1 MSRVLQVI
9 LGLFGLFLLLLLA
22 AVIIIPMVV
31 DPNDYRE
38 QIARAVEEE
47 TGRSFEIEGEIS
59 LSVFPWLGLEVGGMR
74 LGNPPGFGDQPFA
87 EIGSAAVG
95 ARLFPLLS
103 RRLEVSTL
111 RLDGLRVHLVR
122 LRDGSDNWSDL
133 GGAEA
138 APAEPRTAGEGGFNL
153 ERIDG
158 LRLTDAR
165 IRFEDRQAGTDLVLD
180 IPRLATSE
188 LAPGQ
193 PFDVDAQTIASLDG
207 GATEVSTEL
216 AARVLLADDFG
227 SAVLREVKLAG
238 EAASGEERHKFTLR
252 VPVLQARFE
261 GPQVAI
267 EGLELGFETRGPQ
280 VPGSVQAGSLAAPSV
295 SVDLAAQTLAVPTL
309 RAELAGLSA
318 SAELSGTRIVDAPSL
333 AGRVEI
339 AEFSPRALLQRLGEA
354 VPETA
359 DPGVLAR
366 AAMAARF
373 RAGGDEVQ
381 FEELRFGLDDTEI
394 TGTAGLGFGAVTRVR
409 ADLVLDAIDLD
420 RYLPPEPEADA
431 PPPPSDD
438 VPLAFDWLEGLD
450 LDATFRAGRLT
461 VNRLQLTDIEGRAV
475 ARDGVLTLQ
484 PFGAALYG
492 GQVRG
497 SARLD
502 ARRTPATFTLEQS
515 LSALEVLPFARDL
528 AGFER
533 LAGIARLDAKLS
545 TTAASAA
552 GLMSGLNGEL
562 AFDVSDG
569 VFKGINLW
577 YEIQRANA
585 LARGRTAPARSSPDT
600 EFRQLMGTAVI
611 TDGRLVNQDL
621 VGGLPFLALAG
632 RGEVNLAESALD
644 YRLTATVVR
653 QAIDEAT
660 GETSELA
667 GASVPLRLS
676 GSLDSPSVSVD
687 LGGLLRDRATQE
699 ALRRLGVDQ
708 QDGKTTEQELKDQ
721 AEQRLRGLRDRLRRD
736 N

>member
-9 LGLFGLFLLLLLA
+9 LGLFGLFLVLLLA

-31 DPNDYRE
+31 DPNDYRD
-38 QIARAVEEE
+38 QVARAVEED
-47 TGRSFEIEGEIS
+47 TGRSFEIGGEIS
-59 LSVFPWLGLEVGGMR
+59 LSVFPWLGLEVGSMR
-74 LGNPPGFGDQPFA
+74 LGNPPGFGDQSFA

-95 ARLFPLLS
+95 AKLLPLLS

-122 LRDGSDNWSDL
+122 LQDGSDNWSDF
-133 GGAEA
+133 GADEA
-138 APAEPRTAGEGGFNL
+138 APAEPRSAGRFDL

-165 IRFEDRQAGTDLVLD
+165 IRFEDRQAGTDLVLA
-180 IPRLATSE
+180 IPRLATGE

-193 PFDVDAQTIASLDG
+193 AFDVDAEAVASLDA
-207 GATEVSTEL
+207 GATEVTTEF

-227 SAVLREVKLAG
+227 SAVLREVRLAG
-238 EAASGEERHKFTLR
+238 EAAIGEDRHKFTLR
-252 VPVLQARFE
+252 TSLLQARFE

-267 EGLELGFETRGPQ
+267 ENLELGFETRGPQ
-280 VPGSVQAGSLAAPSV
+280 VPGGMQAGSLAAPSV
-295 SVDLAAQTLAVPTL
+295 TVDLAAQTLAVPAL

-318 SAELSGTRIVDAPSL
+318 SAELTGTRIVDAPSF
-333 AGRVEI
+333 AGRVDI
-339 AEFSPRALLQRLGEA
+339 AEFSPRALLQRLGETA
-354 VPETA
+354 PDTA

-366 AAMAARF
+366 AAVTARF
-373 RAGGDEVQ
+373 RAAP
-381 FEELRFGLDDTEI
+381 EELQLEDFRLGLDDTEI
-394 TGTAGLGFGAVTRVR
+394 TGTVGLGFGTVTRVR
-409 ADLVLDAIDLD
+409 ANVALDAVDLD
-420 RYLPPEPEADA
+420 RYLPPEPDADA
-431 PPPPSDD
+431 PPPPSED

-461 VNRLQLTDIEGRAV
+461 VNRLRLTDIEGRAV

-497 SARLD
+497 NARLD
-502 ARRTPATFTLEQS
+502 ARRTPATFSLEQS
-515 LSALEVLPFARDL
+515 LSALEVLPFLQDL
-528 AGFER
+528 GGFER

-545 TTAASAA
+545 TTAASTA
-552 GLMSGLNGEL
+552 GLVSGLNGEL

-577 YEIQRANA
+577 FEIQRANA
-585 LARGRTAPARSSPDT
+585 LARGRAAPARSSPDT
-600 EFRQLMGTAVI
+600 EFRQLKGTAAI
-611 TDGRLVNQDL
+611 TDGRLVNEDL

-632 RGEVNLAESALD
+632 RGEVNLVESELD
-644 YRLTATVVR
+644 YRLTATMLR

-676 GSLDSPSVSVD
+676 GPLDSPSVSVD

-699 ALRRLGVDQ
+699 ALRRLGIDQ
-708 QDGKTTEQELKDQ
+708 EAGKSTEQELKDQ